1 MVDRDG
7 IHPCH
12 FGTLPEQ
19 LAALNRSHMAVHELV
34 VEALL
39 EHDRT
44 KALYALMLDPL
55 TAAVC
60 SLDEIERLFDE
71 MWEAEQP
78 VPDRRSREVR
88 V

>member
-1 MVDRDG
+1 M
-7 IHPCH
+7 
-12 FGTLPEQ
+12 
-19 LAALNRSHMAVHELV
+19 NRAHMAVHELV

-44 KALYALMLDPL
+44 KALYALSLDPL

-60 SLDEIERLFDE
+60 SLEEIEKMFGE
-71 MWEAEQP
+71 MWQAQRQFLASFEQNA
-78 VPDRRSREVR
+78 R